1 MRTLMRN
8 SLCKSGIKYMTMKL
22 VLALTLTITLT
33 LKPILNKLLGL
44 YQVNL
49 NLTPIRNLPR

>member
-1 MRTLMRN
+1 MRN